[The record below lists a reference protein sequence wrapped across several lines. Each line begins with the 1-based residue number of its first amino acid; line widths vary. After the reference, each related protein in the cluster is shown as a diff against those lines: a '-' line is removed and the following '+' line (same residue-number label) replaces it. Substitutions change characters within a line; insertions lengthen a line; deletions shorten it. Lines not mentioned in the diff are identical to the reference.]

1 MPSRD
6 DDKGKGDGNCWGN
19 SDSKRDGKG
28 EGEVE
33 GGAKGKVKGE
43 GDGIQTCQQNNGSYN
58 NKMLIKL
65 YSFNLLL
72 LVFKSRPSWFRKV

>member
-43 GDGIQTCQQNNGSYN
+43 GDGIQTSA
-58 NKMLIKL
+58 
-65 YSFNLLL
+65 
-72 LVFKSRPSWFRKV
+72 VPSQDAIVAL